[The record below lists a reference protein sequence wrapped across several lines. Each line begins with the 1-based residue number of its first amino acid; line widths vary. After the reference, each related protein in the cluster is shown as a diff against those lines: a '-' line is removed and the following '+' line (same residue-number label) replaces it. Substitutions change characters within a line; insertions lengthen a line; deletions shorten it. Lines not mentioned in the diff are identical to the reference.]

1 MKKLFISNFLF
12 LLSIT
17 MFAHPGIGIVKDS
30 KGNIYYTDLA
40 KVWKISLDGS
50 KTIVVS
56 GVHSHELYID
66 EHDNLYG
73 EHLWYNGESKDTWG
87 YYVWCLKNTGELVK
101 EINPTEGFLTNYSF
115 VRDSSGNMFWV
126 ERFTSSRIMKKSRN
140 GGITKLIEGKFG
152 FIGWLTC
159 TKNGSLYFTEG
170 NKLHKLSPDGKSD
183 SYRMETLAKN
193 IGSKSTDFSMM
204 GRNYESYG
212 IWTDAAHNV
221 YLAMIDS
228 KKVIRIGAD
237 GELQTILTSNSMW
250 TVCSGIF
257 DNNGNMW
264 VLENS
269 VSNEVRA
276 RKITKEDLAGNKTA
290 GSFSTNPHLLITL
303 FTIAGIILLFFGAK
317 MILNKRNQKTTHFS
331 I

>member
-1 MKKLFISNFLF
+1 MRKLLISNFLF
-12 LLSIT
+12 LISFT
-17 MFAHPGIGIVKDS
+17 VTAHPGIGIVKDS

-40 KVWKISLDGS
+40 KVWKISSDGS
-50 KTIVVS
+50 NTVVVS
-56 GVHSHELYID
+56 GVHTHELYID

-87 YYVWCLKNTGELVK
+87 HYVWCLKNTGELVK
-101 EINPTEGFLTNYSF
+101 KIEPTEGFLSNYSF
-115 VRDSSGNMFWV
+115 VRDSSENMYWV
-126 ERFTSSRIMKKSRN
+126 ERFTTSRIMKKSKD
-140 GGITKLIEGKFG
+140 GVITKLIEGQFG
-152 FIGWLTC
+152 FISWLKC
-159 TKNGSLYFTEG
+159 TKNGSLYFTES
-170 NKLHKLSPDGKSD
+170 NKLQRLSPDGNL
-183 SYRMETLAKN
+183 ETLAEN
-193 IGSKSTDFSMM
+193 IGSKSTNFSVVM
-204 GRNYESYG
+204 GRNYDSYG
-212 IWTDAAHNV
+212 IWTDAADNV

-237 GELQTILTSNSMW
+237 GNPQTILTSNSMW

-276 RKITKEDLAGNKTA
+276 RKITKEDLSGKKTA
-290 GSFSTNPHLLITL
+290 GSSSTKPHLLITI
-303 FTIAGIILLFFGAK
+303 FMIAGIMLLFLGAK
-317 MILNKRNQKTTHFS
+317 MILNKRKQKLFHLA

>member
-1 MKKLFISNFLF
+1 MRKLFISNFLF
-12 LLSIT
+12 LVSFT
-17 MFAHPGIGIVKDS
+17 VTAHPGIGIVKDS

-40 KVWKISLDGS
+40 NVWKISINGIKS
-50 KTIVVS
+50 AVVKN
-56 GVHSHELYID
+56 VHSHELCID
-66 EHDNLYG
+66 EYDNLYG

-101 EINPTEGFLTNYSF
+101 EINPTEGFRSNYSF
-115 VRDSSGNMFWV
+115 VRDSMGNMYWV
-126 ERFTSSRIMKKSRN
+126 ERFTTSRIMKKTK
-140 GGITKLIEGKFG
+140 GGEIIKLAEGKFG

-159 TKNGSLYFTEG
+159 TKNGSLYFTEN
-170 NKLHKLSPDGKSD
+170 NKLHRLSPDGKLK
-183 SYRMETLAKN
+183 TLANN

-204 GRNYESYG
+204 GRNYDSYG
-212 IWTDAAHNV
+212 IWTDAAGNV
-221 YLAMIDS
+221 YIAMIDS

-237 GELQTILTSNSMW
+237 GSPQTILTSNSLW

-269 VSNEVRA
+269 LTNEVRA
-276 RKITKEDLAGNKTA
+276 RKITKEELAGNKIVNVSTA
-290 GSFSTNPHLLITL
+290 KSHLLITL
-303 FTIAGIILLFFGAK
+303 FMIAGIVLLFLGAK
-317 MILNKRNQKTTHFS
+317 MILNKRNQKTIHFP

>member
-1 MKKLFISNFLF
+1 
-12 LLSIT
+12 
-17 MFAHPGIGIVKDS
+17 VKDS

-50 KTIVVS
+50 KTVVVNR
-56 GVHSHELYID
+56 VHTHELYMD

-87 YYVWCLKNTGELVK
+87 HYAWCLKNTGELVK
-101 EINPTEGFLTNYSF
+101 EINPTEGFLTSYSF
-115 VRDSSGNMFWV
+115 ARDSLGNMYWV
-126 ERFTSSRIMKKSRN
+126 ERFTSSKIMKKTKN
-140 GGITKLIEGKFG
+140 GEIIKLAEGEFG
-152 FIGWLTC
+152 FIGWLAC
-159 TKNGSLYFTEG
+159 AKNGSLYFTEN
-170 NKLHKLSPDGKSD
+170 NKLHKLSPDGKL
-183 SYRMETLAKN
+183 ETLADN
-193 IGSKSTDFSMM
+193 IGSKSTNFSMM
-204 GRNYESYG
+204 GRNYDSYG
-212 IWTDAAHNV
+212 IWTDAADNV

-237 GELQTILTSNSMW
+237 GNPQPVLTNNSLWTI
-250 TVCSGIF
+250 CSGIF

-276 RKITKEDLAGNKTA
+276 RKIAKEDLAGNKTA
-290 GSFSTNPHLLITL
+290 NSLTTKPHMFITI
-303 FTIAGIILLFFGAK
+303 FTIAGIVLLFLGAK
-317 MILNKRNQKTTHFS
+317 MILTKRRQKLIHLS